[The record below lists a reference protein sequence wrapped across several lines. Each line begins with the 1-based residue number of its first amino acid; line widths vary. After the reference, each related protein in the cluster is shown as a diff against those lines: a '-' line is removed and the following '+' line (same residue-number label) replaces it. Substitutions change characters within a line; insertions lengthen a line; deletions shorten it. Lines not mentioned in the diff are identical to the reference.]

1 MASSRRWKSLREGG
15 TSALGLPPRRAHALA
30 LQQGWRAVAGER
42 LAESVRAETVRG
54 GVLELVTEGKPWRD
68 AVLSA
73 LPALAARL
81 ASLHPQLGIRKV
93 RLQLAGEA
101 DPPAAIPLP
110 RVEAETTPAP
120 PRAPAPRGSPAEP
133 PVEESAEGRLTRLA
147 RVYLDRAG
155 KS

>member
-15 TSALGLPPRRAHALA
+15 TSALGLPPRRAQALA

-68 AVLSA
+68 AVLPA
-73 LPALAARL
+73 LPALAGRL

-93 RLQLAGEA
+93 RVQLAGEA
-101 DPPAAIPLP
+101 EPPAAIPVP
-110 RVEAETTPAP
+110 RLEAETAPA
-120 PRAPAPRGSPAEP
+120 PRAPAPRRSSAQPPAG
-133 PVEESAEGRLTRLA
+133 ESAEGRLTRLA
-147 RVYLDRAG
+147 RLYLDRAG
-155 KS
+155 KG